1 MADTKVV
8 SRFFPDMLKV
18 GQDNGSF
25 LRQLR
30 STVQEIKS
38 EDPSLSGFHLSDLG
52 FIQQESGLE
61 VKLYFSE

>member
-1 MADTKVV
+1 
-8 SRFFPDMLKV
+8 MLKV